1 MEYSFWNC
9 PDGRTAVSRS
19 KTLPGPVE
27 GYLLRQEDGWRIDG
41 DESGKRYAT
50 IEEAAKVLLKA

>member
-9 PDGRTAVSRS
+9 PGGRTAVSRS

-27 GYLLRQEDGWRIDG
+27 GYVLKQENGCQIEG

-50 IEEAAKVLLKA
+50 IEEAAKVRLKA